1 MTGAAA
7 EIHPGGG
14 DQAMP
19 HQGRSPPW
27 EDTDEMISRRGYTKS
42 RITFDMQISAE
53 SYASASTVASSAE
66 LLSRQC
72 SEAELP
78 EEEEEEVLSRQCSA
92 TAEQVLQEEFL
103 KEAIRGACA
112 ECSFCVT
119 VADPRS
125 PDNPLIAVSEGFEV
139 MTGFRRE
146 EILGVNCRFLNSG
159 CSLDPATLQDL
170 RQACKTGQPFTGVLT
185 NRRKNGQ
192 LFLNLLD
199 LRGLTVGRTHTG
211 EDIWFLVGIQADV
224 SCIADGEMPNHL
236 PELKQVANAIRTRIT
251 SDFGVSRGRGSPA
264 TGICACRS
272 SEGFQWREGAHL
284 VRPSSRRG
292 GTFGEASTSESTR
305 LEKAVCAAVHQED
318 SCSHLSV
325 LKRAALVTP
334 PGWPGAA
341 LLGAL
346 GHAAFSEAAP
356 SPCHARGLSSAAQAL
371 LMLIVIGLKYTSS

>member
-1 MTGAAA
+1 M
-7 EIHPGGG
+7 
-14 DQAMP
+14 
-19 HQGRSPPW
+19 S
-27 EDTDEMISRRGYTKS
+27 SRRGYTKS
-42 RITFDMQISAE
+42 QRTSAE
-53 SYASASTVASSAE
+53 SYASASTVASLE

-78 EEEEEEVLSRQCSA
+78 EVEEEEDVLSRQCSA
-92 TAEQVLQEEFL
+92 TAEQVLQEELL
-103 KEAIRGACA
+103 KEAVRGACA
-112 ECSFCVT
+112 EFSFCVT

-125 PDNPLIAVSEGFEV
+125 PDNPLIAVSEGFEA

-159 CSLDPATLQDL
+159 CSLDPVTLQDM
-170 RQACKTGQPFTGVLT
+170 RHACKTGQPFTGVLI
-185 NRRKNGQ
+185 NRKKNGQ

-236 PELKQVANAIRTRIT
+236 PELKQVANAIRSRIT
-251 SDFGVSRGRGSPA
+251 SDFASPVSPA
-264 TGICACRS
+264 TDICACRS
-272 SEGFQWREGAHL
+272 FEGFQWREGAHL

-292 GTFGEASTSESTR
+292 GTSGEASTSESKR
-305 LEKAVCAAVHQED
+305 LEKAGSAAVYQED
-318 SCSHLSV
+318 SGSHLSV

-356 SPCHARGLSSAAQAL
+356 SACHARGLSSAAQAL
-371 LMLIVIGLKYTSS
+371 LMLTVVGLRYTGS